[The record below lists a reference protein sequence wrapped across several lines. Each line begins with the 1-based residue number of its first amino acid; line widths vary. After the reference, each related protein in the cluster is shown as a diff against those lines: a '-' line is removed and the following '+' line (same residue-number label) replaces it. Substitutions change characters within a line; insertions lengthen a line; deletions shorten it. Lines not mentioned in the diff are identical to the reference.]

1 MTVRALAADAVA
13 ATAPNGMASV
23 AKQSKREEKRGLGK
37 PLERLKKIG
46 FVWPSIIPQEM
57 NRSRPIRSNRSS
69 ATGGALCDDPPLPV
83 GVSGSMIGCPRLGKG
98 RTSDEECCGRA

>member
-46 FVWPSIIPQEM
+46 FVWPGKVVEFKSD
-57 NRSRPIRSNRSS
+57 NRPVSPR
-69 ATGGALCDDPPLPV
+69 GGAALVAVQLTQFWQHPSDGFRRSV
-83 GVSGSMIGCPRLGKG
+83 RLV
-98 RTSDEECCGRA
+98 